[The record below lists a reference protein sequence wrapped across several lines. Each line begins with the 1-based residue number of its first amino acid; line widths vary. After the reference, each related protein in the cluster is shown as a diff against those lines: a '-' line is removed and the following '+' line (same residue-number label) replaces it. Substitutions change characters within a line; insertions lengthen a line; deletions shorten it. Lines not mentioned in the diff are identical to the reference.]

1 MPVPEQEAAMSSD
14 DEDYEV
20 GYGKPPKHSRF
31 KLGQSG
37 NPKGRPKGSRN
48 RVPSE
53 FEDNRLRAII
63 HDEANRFIQIQDAK
77 GKKQYITTKKAVVRA
92 ITVNAL
98 KGHQRSQRLFTELVG
113 ETERIEQQER
123 MANFEGALKYKEAWT
138 NEIARRRA
146 NRLSPPHQL
155 PHPDDIKLDFATLE
169 VTIAG
174 PMTKEEKVLWDRW
187 REIRDAMNDEVE
199 ELRACYGDDP
209 EFLQVLEVAK
219 QALVGPNLAL
229 GGSRRVCSFSKA
241 WIERRSTKR
250 CSRDLKGA
258 APTVAP
264 LRQRSIWPSM
274 PSSSNELRTQGF
286 ARLLLRTA
294 HDGIQVDA
302 DGADR
307 ETQLADIGFRRP

>member
-1 MPVPEQEAAMSSD
+1 
-14 DEDYEV
+14 
-20 GYGKPPKHSRF
+20 
-31 KLGQSG
+31 
-37 NPKGRPKGSRN
+37 
-48 RVPSE
+48 
-53 FEDNRLRAII
+53 
-63 HDEANRFIQIQDAK
+63 
-77 GKKQYITTKKAVVRA
+77 
-92 ITVNAL
+92 
-98 KGHQRSQRLFTELVG
+98 
-113 ETERIEQQER
+113 

-229 GGSRRVCSFSKA
+229 GGSRRVMQFLESLDRTKIDQAMQSRSKRRRA
-241 WIERRSTKR
+241 DRRSVTAAVYLAVHAEFVKR
-250 CSRDLKGA
+250 TTYPRFR
-258 APTVAP
+258 APA
-264 LRQRSIWPSM
+264 
-274 PSSSNELRTQGF
+274 SS
-286 ARLLLRTA
+286 
-294 HDGIQVDA
+294 DGS
-302 DGADR
+302 
-307 ETQLADIGFRRP
+307 